1 MREKGRITYRRM
13 TDHIRAMI
21 ACGNY
26 RAGDKLPSLRSFAE
40 DFGISRCAAH
50 NGMRKLAEEGI
61 IELRHGS
68 GIYIASGAQE
78 HPGTPIRRLAV
89 ITDHATGA
97 NVDRSYG
104 AYALNGL
111 QEEARRHCCAINML
125 FHNYYDLPQPYV
137 VSAAEVRDCAAIVL
151 LGSFDRRGLQLPAG
165 IPAVGLS
172 MQDMGGGR
180 ISTIDLDPFAAG
192 ELAADFF
199 RKRGCR
205 KVRVLSFDYGVSE
218 VRTRCFMEAFR
229 EYGETELVL
238 LADNHPD
245 ASLLEA
251 VGCGYFFTSGTP
263 CEYAERVYFAR
274 HGCHFR
280 DRVPVLAL
288 DGKSLLVPRY
298 QPVNTV
304 AVDWVEA
311 GRALFSEAM
320 RRLESPH
327 TAGRRVY
334 LYPRL
339 YELATDVGKRADVCS
354 MEGTVW

>member
-1 MREKGRITYRRM
+1 MSEDGRITYRRM
-13 TDHIRAMI
+13 TDHVRAMI

-26 RAGDKLPSLRSFAE
+26 RAGDKLPSLRSLAE

-61 IELRHGS
+61 IEMRHGS
-68 GIYIASGAQE
+68 GIYIASGTTE
-78 HPGTPIRRLAV
+78 RPVSPVRRLAV
-89 ITDHATGA
+89 ITDHAIGA

-125 FHNYYDLPQPYV
+125 FHDYYELPQPYV

-151 LGSFDRRGLQLPAG
+151 LGSFDQRGLQLPPG

-172 MQDMGGGR
+172 MQNMGNGQ

-192 ELAADFF
+192 VMAADFF
-199 RKRGCR
+199 RERDCR
-205 KVRVLSFDYGVSE
+205 KVRVLSFGYGVSV
-218 VRTRCFMEAFR
+218 VRTRCFIEAFR
-229 EYGETELVL
+229 EYGETELVML
-238 LADNHPD
+238 TDNHPNV
-245 ASLLEA
+245 SLLEEA
-251 VGCGYFFTSGTP
+251 GCGYFFTSGTP
-263 CEYAERVYFAR
+263 CEYAARVYFAR
-274 HGCHFR
+274 YGRYFR
-280 DRVPVLAL
+280 DQVPVLAL

-311 GRALFSEAM
+311 GRALFTEAM
-320 RRLESPH
+320 RRLEFPY
-327 TAGRRVY
+327 TAGRRIY

-339 YELATDVGKRADVCS
+339 YELEPEGGK
-354 MEGTVW
+354 